1 MILGIVFAVA
11 TFFFALAK
19 GTNKNA
25 SPYVLIFGAFFL
37 PIIVFAIFAKIA
49 LQFEDDNSPKN
60 GANAR
65 VNDSSFN
72 SQQPESANSQ
82 PANPNL
88 GKTTPSSGTLARF
101 STGYD
106 WKRADDATKR
116 EFCDKMAT
124 AMSREFHRSFTGDFF
139 YSALETFYDSSDPNI
154 LREKVIEIVG
164 LTTTAAIK

>member
-1 MILGIVFAVA
+1 MGTGSHDAGGIGVRRPAREESHLAVARQFSSNAHMSTPFVALILAVGFAFWIFMILGIVFAVA

-65 VNDSSFN
+65 VND
-72 SQQPESANSQ
+72 
-82 PANPNL
+82 
-88 GKTTPSSGTLARF
+88 
-101 STGYD
+101 
-106 WKRADDATKR
+106 
-116 EFCDKMAT
+116 
-124 AMSREFHRSFTGDFF
+124 
-139 YSALETFYDSSDPNI
+139 
-154 LREKVIEIVG
+154 
-164 LTTTAAIK
+164 